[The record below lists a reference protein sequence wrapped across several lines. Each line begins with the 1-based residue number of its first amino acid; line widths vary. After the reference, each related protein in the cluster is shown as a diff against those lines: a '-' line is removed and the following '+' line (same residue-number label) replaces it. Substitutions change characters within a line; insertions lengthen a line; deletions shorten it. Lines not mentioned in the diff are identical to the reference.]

1 MQSWQLHRGPEGGA
15 DPHCF
20 MQSLS
25 YCTVAQ
31 GLKLALTT
39 ILQIEFYWNSVMSCM
54 SIYTLFAAA
63 VSL

>member
-1 MQSWQLHRGPEGGA
+1 MQSLQLHHGPEGEA
-15 DPHCF
+15 DPHCI
-20 MQSLS
+20 MRSLS

-39 ILQIEFYWNSVMSCM
+39 FLQIEFYWNSVMSCM

-63 VSL
+63 VLL